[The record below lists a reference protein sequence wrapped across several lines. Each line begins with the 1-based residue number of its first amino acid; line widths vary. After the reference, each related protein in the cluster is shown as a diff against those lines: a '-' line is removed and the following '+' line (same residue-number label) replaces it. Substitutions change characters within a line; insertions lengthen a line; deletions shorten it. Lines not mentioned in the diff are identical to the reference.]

1 MNRFRPKIFLS
12 LPFLLIVLTFTNAQ
26 AFELSDNIAYPTL
39 YEISL
44 TPSVT
49 ITDDVELSKHDT
61 FTVYLFDTLSISD
74 NIFHDAHSAA
84 STENFVPPNPMS
96 KDVRDSIEATTSFFT
111 HLGSFGV

>member
-26 AFELSDNIAYPTL
+26 AFELSDNIVYPTL

-44 TPSVT
+44 TTSVT
-49 ITDDVELSKHDT
+49 ITNDVELSQHDT
-61 FTVYLFDTLSISD
+61 FTVYLFNALSISD
-74 NIFHDAHSAA
+74 NISHDAHSTA

-96 KDVRDSIEATTSFFT
+96 KDVRDSVEATTYFFT
-111 HLGSFGV
+111 QLGSFGI